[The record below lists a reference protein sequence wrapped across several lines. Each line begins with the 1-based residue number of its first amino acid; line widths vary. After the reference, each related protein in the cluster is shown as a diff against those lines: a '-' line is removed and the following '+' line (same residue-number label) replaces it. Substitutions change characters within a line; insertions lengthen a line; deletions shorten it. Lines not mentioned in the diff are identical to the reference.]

1 MQSHYYKASDPGEAF
16 EKASKDPQTWNFEF
30 ATLEAFKTMTTAIR
44 DGSAVI
50 LPMGVDP
57 LYACSRGDFRV
68 ATKMEG
74 FGIAVVSI
82 KGHESGVQDPAAA
95 EVLAFHRYH
104 RGEALY
110 AKQLLVHSQHV
121 ETIDKLDAAYA
132 LLEGTPLRP
141 MIERGNGTVKVEV
154 DGEEYEKP
162 TFVVH

>member
-82 KGHESGVQDPAAA
+82 KGQTRRGVRPARRDTT
-95 EVLAFHRYH
+95 ETDDRTRQWNGEGGGGR
-104 RGEALY
+104 RGVREANFRCSL
-110 AKQLLVHSQHV
+110 
-121 ETIDKLDAAYA
+121 T
-132 LLEGTPLRP
+132 R
-141 MIERGNGTVKVEV
+141 
-154 DGEEYEKP
+154 
-162 TFVVH
+162 